1 MIKKS
6 VKAIIKDKNF
16 VEYCSF
22 YSVDSNEVVND
33 DSLMNHIQENQTSL
47 EQLIAGYMEMGA
59 LNQEICGEFWNCE
72 CSSDHEDELKEY
84 NNFLKE
90 SEKLLKKNKLEPKK
104 INLMAKISSK
114 MGIAMETMKDNS
126 DPAIASMVIE
136 GLTMGIVEMETKI
149 ENYKK
154 IVDKKILKLSN
165 KFVKFQEEEI
175 EKLKTFM

>member
-1 MIKKS
+1 MNENMELL
-6 VKAIIKDKNF
+6 NF
-16 VEYCSF
+16 VY
-22 YSVDSNEVVND
+22 
-33 DSLMNHIQENQTSL
+33 EN
-47 EQLIAGYMEMGA
+47 AEMGVHT
-59 LNQEICGEFWNCE
+59 LNNL
-72 CSSDHEDELKEY
+72 SDILRNKDNKIKSLIEDELKEY

-104 INLMAKISSK
+104 TNLMAKISSK

-126 DPAIASMVIE
+126 DQAIASMVIE

>member
-1 MIKKS
+1 MNENMELL
-6 VKAIIKDKNF
+6 NF
-16 VEYCSF
+16 VY
-22 YSVDSNEVVND
+22 
-33 DSLMNHIQENQTSL
+33 EN
-47 EQLIAGYMEMGA
+47 AEMGVHT
-59 LNQEICGEFWNCE
+59 LNNL
-72 CSSDHEDELKEY
+72 SDILRNKDNKIKGLIEDELKEY

-104 INLMAKISSK
+104 TNLMAKFSSK

-165 KFVKFQEEEI
+165 KFIKFQEEEI

>member
-1 MIKKS
+1 MNENMELL
-6 VKAIIKDKNF
+6 NF
-16 VEYCSF
+16 VY
-22 YSVDSNEVVND
+22 
-33 DSLMNHIQENQTSL
+33 EN
-47 EQLIAGYMEMGA
+47 AEMGVHT
-59 LNQEICGEFWNCE
+59 LNNL
-72 CSSDHEDELKEY
+72 SDMLRNKDNKIKGLIEDELKEY

-104 INLMAKISSK
+104 TNLMAKFSSK

>member
-1 MIKKS
+1 MNENMELL
-6 VKAIIKDKNF
+6 NF
-16 VEYCSF
+16 VY
-22 YSVDSNEVVND
+22 
-33 DSLMNHIQENQTSL
+33 EN
-47 EQLIAGYMEMGA
+47 AEMGVHT
-59 LNQEICGEFWNCE
+59 LNNL
-72 CSSDHEDELKEY
+72 SDILRNKDNKIKGLIEDELKEY

-104 INLMAKISSK
+104 TNLMSKISSK

>member
-1 MIKKS
+1 MNENMELL
-6 VKAIIKDKNF
+6 NF
-16 VEYCSF
+16 VY
-22 YSVDSNEVVND
+22 
-33 DSLMNHIQENQTSL
+33 EN
-47 EQLIAGYMEMGA
+47 AEMGVHT
-59 LNQEICGEFWNCE
+59 LNNL
-72 CSSDHEDELKEY
+72 SDILRKKDNKIKGLIEDELKEY

-104 INLMAKISSK
+104 TNLMAKISSK

>member
-1 MIKKS
+1 MNENMELL
-6 VKAIIKDKNF
+6 NF
-16 VEYCSF
+16 VY
-22 YSVDSNEVVND
+22 
-33 DSLMNHIQENQTSL
+33 EN
-47 EQLIAGYMEMGA
+47 AEMGVHT
-59 LNQEICGEFWNCE
+59 LNNL
-72 CSSDHEDELKEY
+72 SDILRNKDNKIKGLIEDELKEY

-104 INLMAKISSK
+104 TNLMVKFSSK

>member
-1 MIKKS
+1 MNENMELL
-6 VKAIIKDKNF
+6 NF
-16 VEYCSF
+16 VY
-22 YSVDSNEVVND
+22 
-33 DSLMNHIQENQTSL
+33 EN
-47 EQLIAGYMEMGA
+47 AEMGVHT
-59 LNQEICGEFWNCE
+59 LNNL
-72 CSSDHEDELKEY
+72 SDILRNKDNKIKSLIEDELKEY

-104 INLMAKISSK
+104 TNLMAKISSK

-165 KFVKFQEEEI
+165 KFVKF
-175 EKLKTFM
+175 

>member
-1 MIKKS
+1 MNENMELL
-6 VKAIIKDKNF
+6 NF
-16 VEYCSF
+16 VYK
-22 YSVDSNEVVND
+22 N
-33 DSLMNHIQENQTSL
+33 
-47 EQLIAGYMEMGA
+47 AEMGVHS
-59 LNQEICGEFWNCE
+59 LNNL
-72 CSSDHEDELKEY
+72 SDILRNKDNKIKGLIEDELKEY

-90 SEKLLKKNKLEPKK
+90 SEKLLKKTKVEPKK
-104 INLMAKISSK
+104 TNLMAKISSK

-154 IVDKKILKLSN
+154 LVDKKILKLST
-165 KFVKFQEEEI
+165 KFLKFQEEEI

>member
-1 MIKKS
+1 MNENMELL
-6 VKAIIKDKNF
+6 NF
-16 VEYCSF
+16 VY
-22 YSVDSNEVVND
+22 
-33 DSLMNHIQENQTSL
+33 EN
-47 EQLIAGYMEMGA
+47 AEMGVHT
-59 LNQEICGEFWNCE
+59 LNNL
-72 CSSDHEDELKEY
+72 SDILRNKDNKIKGLIEDELKEY

-104 INLMAKISSK
+104 TNLMDKFSSK

>member
-1 MIKKS
+1 MNENMELL
-6 VKAIIKDKNF
+6 NF
-16 VEYCSF
+16 VY
-22 YSVDSNEVVND
+22 
-33 DSLMNHIQENQTSL
+33 EN
-47 EQLIAGYMEMGA
+47 AEMGVHT
-59 LNQEICGEFWNCE
+59 LNNL
-72 CSSDHEDELKEY
+72 SDILRNKDNKIKSLIEDELKEY

-104 INLMAKISSK
+104 TNLMAKISSK

-165 KFVKFQEEEI
+165 KFLKFQEEEI

>member
-1 MIKKS
+1 MNENMELL
-6 VKAIIKDKNF
+6 NF
-16 VEYCSF
+16 VY
-22 YSVDSNEVVND
+22 
-33 DSLMNHIQENQTSL
+33 EN
-47 EQLIAGYMEMGA
+47 AEMGVHT
-59 LNQEICGEFWNCE
+59 LNNLSNILRKKDNKIKGLI
-72 CSSDHEDELKEY
+72 EDELKEY

-90 SEKLLKKNKLEPKK
+90 SEKLLKKNKLGYKK
-104 INLMAKISSK
+104 TNLMSKISSK

-149 ENYKK
+149 ESYKK

-165 KFVKFQEEEI
+165 KFLKFQEEEI

>member
-1 MIKKS
+1 MNENIELL
-6 VKAIIKDKNF
+6 NF
-16 VEYCSF
+16 VY
-22 YSVDSNEVVND
+22 
-33 DSLMNHIQENQTSL
+33 EN
-47 EQLIAGYMEMGA
+47 AEMGVHT
-59 LNQEICGEFWNCE
+59 LNNL
-72 CSSDHEDELKEY
+72 SDILRNKDNKIKGLIEDELKEY

-104 INLMAKISSK
+104 TNLMGKISSK

>member
-1 MIKKS
+1 MNENMELL
-6 VKAIIKDKNF
+6 NF
-16 VEYCSF
+16 VY
-22 YSVDSNEVVND
+22 
-33 DSLMNHIQENQTSL
+33 EN
-47 EQLIAGYMEMGA
+47 AEMGVHT
-59 LNQEICGEFWNCE
+59 LNNL
-72 CSSDHEDELKEY
+72 SDILRNKDNKIKSLIEDELKEY

-104 INLMAKISSK
+104 TNLMAKISSK

-149 ENYKK
+149 ESYKK

>member
-1 MIKKS
+1 MNENMELL
-6 VKAIIKDKNF
+6 NF
-16 VEYCSF
+16 VY
-22 YSVDSNEVVND
+22 
-33 DSLMNHIQENQTSL
+33 EN
-47 EQLIAGYMEMGA
+47 AEMGVHT
-59 LNQEICGEFWNCE
+59 LNNL
-72 CSSDHEDELKEY
+72 SDILRNKDNKIKSLIEDELKEY

-104 INLMAKISSK
+104 TNLMAKFSSK

-154 IVDKKILKLSN
+154 IVDKMILKLSN